1 MTKAD
6 LRDAIP
12 NHYSVRDLAKTFGV
26 AGSAIY
32 ARVVQ
37 YGLSLEELKER
48 EEVGP
53 TPEQIAERVAEVQ
66 AKWSPR
72 ERRSRLV
79 GGSPVRWTPP
89 TLRVGTLVR
98 A

>member
-1 MTKAD
+1 MTEAD

-26 AGSAIY
+26 TGSAIY
-32 ARVVQ
+32 ARVTQ
-37 YGLSLEELKER
+37 YGLSLKELKER

-53 TPEQIAERVAEVQ
+53 TQEEIAERVAEVQ

-72 ERRSRLV
+72 ERRSRIV
-79 GGSPVRWTPP
+79 GGSSVRWTPP
-89 TLRVGTLVR
+89 TLRVGTLAR